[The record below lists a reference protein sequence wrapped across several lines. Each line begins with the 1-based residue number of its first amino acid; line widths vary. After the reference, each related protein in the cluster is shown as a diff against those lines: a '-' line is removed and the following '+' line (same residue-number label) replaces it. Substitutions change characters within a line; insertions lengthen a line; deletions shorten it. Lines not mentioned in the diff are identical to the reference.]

1 MKITRQRLREI
12 ILEEV
17 DMMEAAIATDVKSD
31 VTEDDADMG
40 DISEGEGMDVL
51 QQAAQT
57 LIDAGILG
65 AESPEELMLA
75 LKGLGKAALMP
86 LAAVA
91 MGSAAVAGKDAI
103 DKIRSKDSL
112 EEPPQALE
120 EDEGDILTQ
129 LITQAIQ
136 EQIG

>member
-40 DISEGEGMDVL
+40 DISEGEGMEVL

-65 AESPEELMLA
+65 AESPEELMMA
-75 LKGLGKAALMP
+75 LRGLGKAALMP

-91 MGSAAVAGKDAI
+91 MGGAAMAGKDAI

-112 EEPPQALE
+112 EEPSQALE
-120 EDEGDILTQ
+120 EDSGDILTQ

-136 EQIG
+136 EQLS